1 MKFRGVI
8 QYATLIVAAGVFGGC
23 GNDDEGMPPKL
34 EVPEA
39 YEFAREDVST
49 VEYSGQTDRLNM
61 LSAVKSYIN
70 KGDKGEVV
78 EASVLVDMFANT
90 NSPFSSS
97 ELNASTKKLEDKTF
111 VSEVQKIKELFEAA
125 ELASADVVAN
135 GTLASEGVAGRLQ
148 RGTTDS
154 YVLVNELGWEFTQ
167 FAEKGLMGSCF
178 YNQIFNVYL
187 TDDRVGDGADN
198 EAFVDGK
205 NYTAMEHHWDE
216 AFGYFGVPVDFPA
229 GDPVLEDS
237 ERRFWANYT
246 NSVDALL
253 GTNALLM
260 DAYLKGRTA
269 IVNKDYETRDEQ
281 REIIYAGHELVAA
294 AVAVHYINEA
304 IGNFNDGDTG
314 NAFHH
319 LSEGYQFVKAIQ
331 YSPKKKLTQAQID
344 EILTANFGEGGDF
357 WKATVTGLN
366 EAKNTLVSAYEE
378 LEPVKDQ
385 L

>member
-1 MKFRGVI
+1 MKFSLLPTAI
-8 QYATLIVAAGVFGGC
+8 LAMAAAVLTGC
-23 GNDDEGMPPKL
+23 GDDDNAGDPAL
-34 EVPEA
+34 EVPSS
-39 YEFAREDVST
+39 YEFERNGANSVD
-49 VEYSGQTDRLNM
+49 YSGQTSRLNM
-61 LSAVKSYIN
+61 LSEIKVYIN
-70 KGDKGEVV
+70 KGDKGE
-78 EASVLVDMFANT
+78 LVDAAKLADMFS
-90 NSPFSSS
+90 NSNNPFSSE
-97 ELNASTKKLEDKTF
+97 ELNSSGKQIEDKTF
-111 VSEVQKIKELFEAA
+111 AADVQHFKNLFAAAQEASE
-125 ELASADVVAN
+125 DVVAN
-135 GTLASEGVAGRLQ
+135 GTTASMGVAGRLQ
-148 RGTTDS
+148 RGTGGNFI
-154 YVLVNELGWEFTQ
+154 LVNEKGWEFTQ
-167 FAEKGLMGSCF
+167 FIEKGLMGANF

-187 TDDRVGDGADN
+187 TDSKVGNGVDN
-198 EAFVDGK
+198 ETLVDGK

-253 GTNALLM
+253 GTNELLM
-260 DAYLKGRTA
+260 NAYLTGRTA

-294 AVAVHYINEA
+294 AVAVHYINAA

-319 LSEGYQFVKAIQ
+319 LSEGYQFVKALQ
-331 YSPKKKLTQAQID
+331 YSPKKQITQAQID
-344 EILTANFGEGGDF
+344 EILTENFGTEGDF
-357 WKATVTGLN
+357 WTASIEGLN
-366 EAKNTLVSAYEE
+366 AAKATLVSVYEE